1 MHRFLV
7 PLSLILVVA
16 GGCSST
22 SSTAAAG
29 ASSATSVATSPTTSA
44 APTAA
49 PTAAPVAG
57 GSATDFCGAFQE
69 LQSVSEVPSGDLAT
83 VGAKFRAA
91 AADMRKF
98 APADIKQAANAYA
111 DVVDS
116 IGRAATGGTLDEAG
130 ISKAMADGMSGDAN
144 DITKVA
150 LWVSKNC
157 KL

>member
-29 ASSATSVATSPTTSA
+29 ASSATSVATSPTTS
-44 APTAA
+44 AA